1 MTRGALEG
9 PPIQTGAGEA
19 DHEDMIGVRTCALG
33 GAVAALLAVAGTA
46 QAQLLHYRWV
56 DDRGMTRR
64 TARLED
70 IPGRFRA
77 QAAMPAMPAPA
88 PAAPT
93 PAAPAATPAV
103 QVPAPAKPSLAPG
116 ASAPLEAPRRTEPD
130 GPIPRPAGK
139 VWQVET
145 PDGFVLKTIDREKCE
160 RMAAVN
166 SERHKRP
173 VVCAEVQ

>member
-1 MTRGALEG
+1 
-9 PPIQTGAGEA
+9 
-19 DHEDMIGVRTCALG
+19 MIGGRTCAVG
-33 GAVAALLAVAGTA
+33 GAFAAFLAVAGA
-46 QAQLLHYRWV
+46 ADAQLDYRWI
-56 DDRGMTRR
+56 DERGVTHR
-64 TARLED
+64 TVRLED
-70 IPGRFRA
+70 VPGRFRA
-77 QAAMPAMPAPA
+77 QATLPAPA
-88 PAAPT
+88 PIPAAPS
-93 PAAPAATPAV
+93 PAAPAPS
-103 QVPAPAKPSLAPG
+103 PAKPTPAPS
-116 ASAPLEAPRRTEPD
+116 ASVPLETPRRTEPD

>member
-1 MTRGALEG
+1 
-9 PPIQTGAGEA
+9 
-19 DHEDMIGVRTCALG
+19 MIGVRTLAVG
-33 GAVAALLAVAGTA
+33 GAFAALLAIAGSA
-46 QAQLLHYRWV
+46 HAEPDYRWI
-56 DDRGMTRR
+56 DDRGIIHR
-64 TARLED
+64 TIRIED
-70 IPGRFRA
+70 VPGRFRA
-77 QAAMPAMPAPA
+77 QATLPAPA
-88 PAAPT
+88 PAVT
-93 PAAPAATPAV
+93 PPAPAATP
-103 QVPAPAKPSLAPG
+103 PAPAPAPAQPPAPQTQPAARPGPTPS
-116 ASAPLEAPRRTEPD
+116 ASVPLEAPRRTEPD